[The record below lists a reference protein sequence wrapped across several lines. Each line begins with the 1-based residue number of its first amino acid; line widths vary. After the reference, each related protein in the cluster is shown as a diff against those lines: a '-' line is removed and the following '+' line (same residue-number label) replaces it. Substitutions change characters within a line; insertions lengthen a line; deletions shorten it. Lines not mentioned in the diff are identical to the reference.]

1 MAALTNAITG
11 NECTELSGGTR
22 LVSMYSLQMISASD
36 TITMVA
42 STNGITA
49 IDNVFV
55 SIWDKPGSA
64 AASVGASFSGLTVTV
79 NAVAAAGTVA
89 TSYPKFN
96 LLVIGT
102 G

>member
-1 MAALTNAITG
+1 MAVLTNAITG
-11 NECTELSGGTR
+11 NKCTELSGDTK
-22 LVSMYSLQMISASD
+22 LVSMYNLTMTTASD
-36 TITMVA
+36 TILLAA

-49 IDNVFV
+49 IKSVFV
-55 SIWDKPGSA
+55 SMNSA
-64 AASVGASFSGLTVTV
+64 PAITCASVGASYSGLLVTI

-89 TSYPKFN
+89 TTYPKIN

>member
-22 LVSMYSLQMISASD
+22 LVSMYGLQMTTASD
-36 TITMVA
+36 TILLAA

-55 SIWDKPGSA
+55 SLWDRPSA
-64 AASVGASFSGLTVTV
+64 SAASVGASFSGLTVTV